1 MSNAFLDP
9 IPALPGD
16 ERRALRRYTVSC
28 NALIRLSDTLTF
40 RCLLRNVSRE
50 AAQVVC
56 DARYALLVQP
66 AGAAGRLAGHRR
78 LEISIALPVAGTVR
92 GFTAFCVAKY
102 RAALEGDHM
111 ILGLKFVDL
120 DRASSDLIRDY
131 IASLAGGEH

>member
-1 MSNAFLDP
+1 MPNAFVDP
-9 IPALPGD
+9 GAALPNA
-16 ERRALRRYTVSC
+16 ERRALPRIEVSC

-66 AGAAGRLAGHRR
+66 AGAAGQLTRRRR
-78 LEISIALPVAGTVR
+78 LETSIALPVAGTVR
-92 GFTAFCVAKY
+92 GFTTFCVAKY
-102 RAALEGDHM
+102 CVAVEGDHM

-120 DRASSDLIRDY
+120 DRASSALLGHFL
-131 IASLAGGEH
+131 ASLAGSER